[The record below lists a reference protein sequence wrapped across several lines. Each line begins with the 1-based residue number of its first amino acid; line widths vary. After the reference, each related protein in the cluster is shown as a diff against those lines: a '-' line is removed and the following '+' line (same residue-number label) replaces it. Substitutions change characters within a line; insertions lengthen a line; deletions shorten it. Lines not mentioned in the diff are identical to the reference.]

1 MTQYTQASGLQVAN
15 QLYQFMNEDVLPGLD
30 LSADDYWQGVA
41 EIVSDLSPK
50 NMALLA
56 ERKRLQDELDTW
68 HKANPGPIQDLRS
81 YRGFLEKVGYLVPE
95 PETAAATV
103 TTANV
108 DTEIAVQAGPQLV
121 VPILNAR
128 YALNAANARWGSL
141 YDALYG
147 TDVIP
152 EAGGLD
158 KGPGYNEKRG
168 AKVIAWAR
176 QELDRDAPLQA
187 GSHVDAT
194 GYSIKGGK
202 LQVVL
207 KDGSTTGLADASQLV
222 GYQGEAASPSSV
234 LLVHN
239 GLHLDIRIAPDSAIG
254 RTDLAGVSDV
264 VVEAAVTDS
273 SEPAITFF
281 ELPGADGLSTTDA
294 EYAHKHGESGLEVQ
308 EITVRTCRL
317 DDLLSRHLSPGD
329 DIHFMVVDVE
339 GGEAS
344 VLASNDWTTWRPWVL
359 VVEAVA
365 PMTATDLE
373 EHTDPVVTHDAW
385 EPALLEA
392 GYRFCMFDGLSRF
405 YVAEEHADELA
416 AKLSYPAGVLDQR
429 THISHAEKAALQH
442 AASAARQEAEQLRRE
457 RAALEA
463 ERDEL
468 RSQVIYW
475 RGDVLRFW
483 SNLAAKTP
491 VVDFVSEDGTA
502 SAELEAMRN
511 TLSWKVTRP
520 LRTVRGGPVHRIARH
535 LPPNVKSAARQLL
548 GKG

>member
-1 MTQYTQASGLQVAN
+1 MMARMPPEVSYGQNGEDIILWRVFAGRDDGRYVEVGAN
-15 QLYQFMNEDVLPGLD
+15 HPTD
-30 LSADDYWQGVA
+30 LS
-41 EIVSDLSPK
+41 VS
-50 NMALLA
+50 
-56 ERKRLQDELDTW
+56 
-68 HKANPGPIQDLRS
+68 RS
-81 YRGFLEKVGYLVPE
+81 FYDAGWSG
-95 PETAAATV
+95 
-103 TTANV
+103 
-108 DTEIAVQAGPQLV
+108 IAVEPQPAV
-121 VPILNAR
+121 
-128 YALNAANARWGSL
+128 AAEFRRER
-141 YDALYG
+141 
-147 TDVIP
+147 P
-152 EAGGLD
+152 
-158 KGPGYNEKRG
+158 R
-168 AKVIAWAR
+168 
-176 QELDRDAPLQA
+176 
-187 GSHVDAT
+187 
-194 GYSIKGGK
+194 
-202 LQVVL
+202 
-207 KDGSTTGLADASQLV
+207 
-222 GYQGEAASPSSV
+222 
-234 LLVHN
+234 
-239 GLHLDIRIAPDSAIG
+239 
-254 RTDLAGVSDV
+254 DV
-264 VVEAAVTDS
+264 VVEVAVTDS
-273 SEPAITFF
+273 SEPAIAFF

-344 VLASNDWTTWRPWVL
+344 ALASNDWTTWRPWVL

-442 AASAARQEAEQLRRE
+442 AASAARQEAEQLRQE

-468 RSQVIYW
+468 RSQVVYW

-483 SNLAAKTP
+483 SSLAAKTP

-511 TLSWKVTRP
+511 TISWKVTKP
-520 LRTVRGGPVHRIARH
+520 LRTVRGGPVHRVARH